1 MQTSS
6 FDPQPDSQ
14 RKDAARAACAAAERQ
29 ADSRPA
35 SSRGARRDGPR
46 AGPQRGRLVAGR
58 YRLTQ
63 PLGRG
68 AMGEVWRAHDGV
80 LHADVALK
88 FLLASPGGGAA
99 DAIAR
104 FRFEAE
110 VAAELGRATDLVVAV
125 RDAGEDPVAGPYFVM
140 EYVQG
145 RSLRQLMQE
154 RGPMPAIDVAAILCQ
169 VGEALSVAHGLG
181 IVHRDVKPSNIL
193 LLEGPDGRLRAKITD
208 FGVAKRVG
216 KERPVDMRRRTADGV
231 VLGTPAYMSPEH
243 TCEGRADPQL
253 DMWSLAVVAH
263 EALTGQQPFPG
274 RNLAAVLA
282 SILVGARPSLST
294 LRPAAPPA
302 LEGWF
307 TRAFALSP
315 SERFPSLDRMILA
328 FMIAAGAPA
337 PAAPA
342 RRGRP
347 CLAAAVLAGALCVGL
362 PTANLLAPSEATAA
376 LWTRSGVAQ
385 AAARLA
391 QAARALAAPQ
401 AGRPSPGQ
409 RPTGEGGER

>member
-29 ADSRPA
+29 PDSRPA
-35 SSRGARRDGPR
+35 SSRGARRDGSR

-80 LHADVALK
+80 LRVDVALK
-88 FLLASPGGGAA
+88 FLLVPPGGRAA

-110 VAAELGRATDLVVAV
+110 VAAELGRKTDLVVAV
-125 RDAGEDPVAGPYFVM
+125 RDAGEDPAAGPYFVM
-140 EYVQG
+140 EYVHG

-154 RGPMPAIDVAAILCQ
+154 RGPMPAVDVAAILCQ

-181 IVHRDVKPSNIL
+181 LVHRDVKPSNIL

-208 FGVAKRVG
+208 FGVAKRIG

-243 TCEGRADPQL
+243 TCEGRADAQL

-274 RNLAAVLA
+274 RNLSAVLA

-294 LRPAAPPA
+294 LCPAAPPA

-307 TRAFALSP
+307 ARAFALSP
-315 SERFPSLDRMILA
+315 SERFPSLDRMIMA

-342 RRGRP
+342 RQRRP
-347 CLAAAVLAGALCVGL
+347 CLAAAALAGALCVGL
-362 PTANLLAPSEATAA
+362 PTAHLLAPPEAPAA

-385 AAARLA
+385 AASRLA
-391 QAARALAAPQ
+391 EAAMALAAPQ
-401 AGRPSPGQ
+401 AGAPSRQ
-409 RPTGEGGER
+409 RAPGEGGER